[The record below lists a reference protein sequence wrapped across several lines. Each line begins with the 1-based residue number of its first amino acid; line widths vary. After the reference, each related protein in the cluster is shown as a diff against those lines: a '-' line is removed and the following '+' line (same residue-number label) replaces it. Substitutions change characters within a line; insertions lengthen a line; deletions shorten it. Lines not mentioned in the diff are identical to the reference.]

1 MKYAKGTFTV
11 VPNRELLRGLPPT
24 TQALYV
30 WLCSYADENGE
41 CYPSR
46 SKLAKDI
53 GGGVRTVDTHLKKLE
68 ELGLIEKENRVKN
81 NEKQSNLYQLLIVE
95 SSAKIAPPSADI
107 APPRAIS
114 TPPSA
119 DIAHRTITTE
129 LQPTQLNT
137 LEAPQSS
144 VVVMAGEYK
153 NVRLSRDDYNDL
165 TAQIGREALDDLIEQ
180 LSRYIEQKGKDPYK
194 GKTHRPTIQNWARR
208 RKDELAAKYKTFSV
222 IG

>member
-46 SKLAKDI
+46 SKLATDI
-53 GGGVRTVDTHLKKLE
+53 GGSVRTVDTHLKKLE
-68 ELGLIEKENRVKN
+68 NLGLIEKENRVKN

-107 APPRAIS
+107 ALPRAN
-114 TPPSA
+114 TAPPSA
-119 DIAHRTITTE
+119 DIAHRTKT
-129 LQPTQLNT
+129 TQLLPVELKNIY
-137 LEAPQSS
+137 
-144 VVVMAGEYK
+144 GELK
-153 NVRLSRDDYNDL
+153 NVEL
-165 TAQIGREALDDLIEQ
+165 TEGQHATLYEKWGATLVDELIDDLS
-180 LSRYIEQKGKDPYK
+180 LYIPNKPGKKYSDHYAV
-194 GKTHRPTIQNWARR
+194 INSWARKR
-208 RKDELAAKYKTFSV
+208 SKEVRGNHKTFSV